1 MSPSNRN
8 KHTIGETGIRHYRN
22 AFFIEANCLP
32 VVARCDSKRLRAAA
46 SAFEV
51 SLRAVLKADALL
63 GSPFFQTAQLR
74 PATKGGTMMIAKTQT

>member
-1 MSPSNRN
+1 LERREFGITETHFSSKQTACPLWRVATPSAC
-8 KHTIGETGIRHYRN
+8 IR
-22 AFFIEANCLP
+22 AG
-32 VVARCDSKRLRAAA
+32 A